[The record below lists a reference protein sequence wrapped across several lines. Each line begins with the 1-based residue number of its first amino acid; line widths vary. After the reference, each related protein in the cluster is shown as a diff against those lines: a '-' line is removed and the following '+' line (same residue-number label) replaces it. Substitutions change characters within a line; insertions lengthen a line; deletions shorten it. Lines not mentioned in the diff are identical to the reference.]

1 MENKVIIQ
9 GEVMEVAM
17 LKETGRMLDI
27 FGVKI
32 RKAEDGTEVK
42 LKSEKIQNNKTL
54 LTATKI
60 ACRNMVKYTH
70 TACIFQFTEQGI
82 AMEKELLNRNLYRQ
96 IKSMDKNELSRTL
109 NNIYEMGKEDA
120 MKGIEAVDIDM
131 DRLRSQIGAIKGI
144 GETRLNLIMEIIAD
158 NLNIYKE
165 KYGHILYTYRII
177 TITNVL
183 YCAFLILTILFDTDI
198 ININPL

>member
-1 MENKVIIQ
+1 
-9 GEVMEVAM
+9 
-17 LKETGRMLDI
+17 
-27 FGVKI
+27 
-32 RKAEDGTEVK
+32 
-42 LKSEKIQNNKTL
+42 
-54 LTATKI
+54 
-60 ACRNMVKYTH
+60 
-70 TACIFQFTEQGI
+70 
-82 AMEKELLNRNLYRQ
+82 MEKELLNRNLYRQ

-183 YCAFLILTILFDTDI
+183 YCAFLILINLFDTDI